1 MTEQVAGNR
10 AVWIEHNDGRGEWGV
25 RQAEHGDR
33 VLISWM
39 KRPRVRGRIF
49 DNGVQRAAI
58 YPWAWVARVRVRD
71 TP

>member
-10 AVWIEHNDGRGEWGV
+10 AVWVQYQDGRGEWGV

-33 VLISWM
+33 VLVSWSN
-39 KRPRVRGRIF
+39 RPRVRGRLF
-49 DNGVQRAAI
+49 EGGVRREAI